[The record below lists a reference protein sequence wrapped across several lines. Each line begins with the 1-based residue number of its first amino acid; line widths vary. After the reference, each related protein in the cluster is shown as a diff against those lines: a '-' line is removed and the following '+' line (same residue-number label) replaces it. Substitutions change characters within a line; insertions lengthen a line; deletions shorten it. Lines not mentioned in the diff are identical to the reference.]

1 MGTNKKTFGTRAR
14 ISTLRASLGC
24 MERINFNYFN
34 PFSDCFILDKILQLE
49 ETPIMQPAVHSF
61 TLSQFSN
68 PFKVLYNNGM
78 SIKVIHDLLT
88 DVMIAPSH
96 KPFFSSRNLLEK
108 LSAGTSAFTLKL
120 GSQSFEFEFCSFDA
134 IGAEKLLVRSNSNI
148 IYSDINAKNSV
159 LEVRA
164 FSIDIFGECE
174 HEKASAF
181 FINSQKAFIN
191 LPSEVFFVTI
201 WDSERNFDSPFDC
214 GNAQDV
220 ILHRDASGEIVSHR
234 TSLNNWLSLSL
245 LNNPT
250 RLFDTGNSKLRGQTS
265 LSEGLIDE
273 RMELNI
279 INYSSSPSLINAE
292 LQSFRVDFEGSNNLG
307 SCFNLNPGCCSCF
320 HCWLEDLN
328 IYNTNGGDG
337 SPPQSKQWG
346 IRAIGK

>member
-1 MGTNKKTFGTRAR
+1 MARKKTFGTRAK
-14 ISTLRASLGC
+14 ISTLGAGLGS
-24 MERINFNYFN
+24 MEWIDLNYFN
-34 PFSDCFILDKILQLE
+34 PFSDCLVSYEILQLE
-49 ETPIMQPAVHSF
+49 ETPITQPVVHSF

-78 SIKVIHDLLT
+78 SIKVIHYLLT

-120 GSQSFEFEFCSFDA
+120 GSQSLEFEFCSFDA

-181 FINSQKAFIN
+181 TINSQKAFIN
-191 LPSEVFFVTI
+191 LPSEVFFVAI

-220 ILHRDASGEIVSHR
+220 ILHRDASGEIISHR
-234 TSLNNWLSLSL
+234 TEFNNWLSLSL
-245 LNNPT
+245 FNNPT
-250 RLFDTGNSKLRGQTS
+250 GLFYR
-265 LSEGLIDE
+265 SE
-273 RMELNI
+273 
-279 INYSSSPSLINAE
+279 
-292 LQSFRVDFEGSNNLG
+292 
-307 SCFNLNPGCCSCF
+307 
-320 HCWLEDLN
+320 
-328 IYNTNGGDG
+328 
-337 SPPQSKQWG
+337 
-346 IRAIGK
+346 

>member
-1 MGTNKKTFGTRAR
+1 MARKKTFGTRAK
-14 ISTLRASLGC
+14 ISTLGAGLGS
-24 MERINFNYFN
+24 MEWIDLNYFN
-34 PFSDCFILDKILQLE
+34 PFSDCLVSYEILQLE
-49 ETPIMQPAVHSF
+49 ETPITQPVVHSF
-61 TLSQFSN
+61 TSSQFSN
-68 PFKVLYNNGM
+68 PFKVLNHNGM

-88 DVMIAPSH
+88 DVVIAPSH
-96 KPFFSSRNLLEK
+96 KPFFSSRDAFQK
-108 LSAGTSAFTLKL
+108 PSAGTSAFTLKL
-120 GSQSFEFEFCSFDA
+120 GSQSFEFEFLLFDLFG
-134 IGAEKLLVRSNSNI
+134 IKELLVRSYSNI
-148 IYSDINAKNSV
+148 GDSSINAKNSV
-159 LEVRA
+159 LEARA
-164 FSIDIFGECE
+164 IGIDISGECE

-181 FINSQKAFIN
+181 FINSQQAFIN
-191 LPSEVFFVTI
+191 LPGKIFFVTI
-201 WDSERNFDSPFDC
+201 WNRKRDLDSSFDC

-250 RLFDTGNSKLRGQTS
+250 RLFDTGNSNLRGQTS

-292 LQSFRVDFEGSNNLG
+292 LQSFMVDFEGSNNLG